1 MYVCRYVCIDGMYV
15 CMCACVGLSHGP
27 SGKGIAPQN
36 RGSSGEG
43 IWIIK
48 PIAGNY
54 MMAIMGAK
62 VTLCEVAMLGNLF
75 GGHAHIHGR
84 GVCDWL
90 QEEAGFSAAWHQEE
104 QRLIRRGHL
113 DHQTATTQLM
123 HFTRRG
129 VIHGREGHAVPSGNV

>member
-62 VTLCEVAMLGNLF
+62 VTLCEVVMLS
-75 GGHAHIHGR
+75 I
-84 GVCDWL
+84 C
-90 QEEAGFSAAWHQEE
+90 S
-104 QRLIRRGHL
+104 
-113 DHQTATTQLM
+113 
-123 HFTRRG
+123 
-129 VIHGREGHAVPSGNV
+129 